1 MQTII
6 GLGQAG
12 CNIADK
18 FAEYPQYKVYKID
31 AGLEKAPRCFN
42 FPKYDNPEKY
52 EENCTNVKDF
62 FKNVKDYNSISEEMV
77 KTYAPNVVEGT
88 TKLSNWAKNL

>member
-12 CNIADK
+12 CNVADK

-31 AGLEKAPRCFN
+31 AGLEKCIYMGN
-42 FPKYDNPEKY
+42 LD
-52 EENCTNVKDF
+52 
-62 FKNVKDYNSISEEMV
+62 
-77 KTYAPNVVEGT
+77 
-88 TKLSNWAKNL
+88 AKRDSVF